1 MLIVSLYLSPECPGR
16 VELVAQKKRYY
27 RVHFHK
33 RLLFM
38 SEQRI
43 LSQLGLDALGEFL
56 PIEVADQPFEL
67 RFV

>member
-1 MLIVSLYLSPECPGR
+1 MLIVSLNLSPEGPGS
-16 VELVAQKKRYY
+16 VELVAQKERYY
-27 RVHFHK
+27 RVYFHK

-43 LSQLGLDALGEFL
+43 LSQLGLDALGEFF
-56 PIEVADQPFEL
+56 PVEVADQPFEL